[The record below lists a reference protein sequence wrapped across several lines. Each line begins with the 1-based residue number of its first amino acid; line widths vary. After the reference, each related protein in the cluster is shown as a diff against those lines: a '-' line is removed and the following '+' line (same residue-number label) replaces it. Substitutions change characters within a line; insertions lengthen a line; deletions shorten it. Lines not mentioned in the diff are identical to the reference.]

1 MIYWETKD
9 WSFTPSQKLFQ
20 NVWPMLYHLA
30 TLQNTRQTHNVVT
43 TLPWDPNVLQPI
55 HHVLM
60 TLISQYQ
67 NYSVASSLD
76 SKFNSRCTLNV
87 VLAMVLQLWNRDVK
101 FTTHNK
107 SGNEPIL
114 EYNADHINSF
124 KGIVDLENE
133 IVHELL
139 DVEGETCSDVTS
151 NY

>member
-1 MIYWETKD
+1 
-9 WSFTPSQKLFQ
+9 
-20 NVWPMLYHLA
+20 
-30 TLQNTRQTHNVVT
+30 
-43 TLPWDPNVLQPI
+43 
-55 HHVLM
+55 
-60 TLISQYQ
+60 
-67 NYSVASSLD
+67 
-76 SKFNSRCTLNV
+76 
-87 VLAMVLQLWNRDVK
+87 MVLQLWNRDVK